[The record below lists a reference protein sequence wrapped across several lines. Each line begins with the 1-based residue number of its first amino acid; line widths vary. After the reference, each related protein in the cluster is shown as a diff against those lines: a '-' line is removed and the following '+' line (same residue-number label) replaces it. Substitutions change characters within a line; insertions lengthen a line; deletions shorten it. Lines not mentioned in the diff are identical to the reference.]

1 MSPRDRHEDGT
12 RSGERGERWTASR
25 VTEWM
30 KLAYHISRLSSGS
43 SRFVSHSSPFFRL
56 VCSSPSEPEARMS
69 GGTKERSERRSVAG
83 TLVTTSVSLSSTRYI
98 FASRVPASPFPPYRR
113 EKWVRWSDK
122 RSETKNRVN
131 ERPTGKRKRATVR
144 HERPVTYSARFVHP
158 THLSH
163 LLVSLYSFREPKAVR
178 GEEVKDERPN
188 LEPTRGADRPW
199 GRNCRWTL
207 LTQLTDRF

>member
-1 MSPRDRHEDGT
+1 
-12 RSGERGERWTASR
+12 
-25 VTEWM
+25 
-30 KLAYHISRLSSGS
+30 
-43 SRFVSHSSPFFRL
+43 
-56 VCSSPSEPEARMS
+56 MS